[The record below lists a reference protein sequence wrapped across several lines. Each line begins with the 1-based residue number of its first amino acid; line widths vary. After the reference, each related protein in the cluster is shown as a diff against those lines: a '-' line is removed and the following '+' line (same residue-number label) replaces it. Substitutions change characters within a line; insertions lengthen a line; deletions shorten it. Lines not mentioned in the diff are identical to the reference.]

1 MGRCRWVIVAYP
13 SSFSRFRCTIF
24 EKSSSE
30 IFSHFS
36 IFSKSVHPLITNFL
50 WEMHHDGRNMP
61 TKFQLNPVCRLG
73 EMAKR
78 SSGLVTMQQQQLERA
93 ELNVET
99 IACSSDPA
107 RGHLHKEKQP
117 KIISQTLMK
126 PKDPAMQQQ
135 NISMQQ
141 QKALHISHLTSG
153 T

>member
-1 MGRCRWVIVAYP
+1 MV
-13 SSFSRFRCTIF
+13 S
-24 EKSSSE
+24 EKLISE
-30 IFSHFS
+30 IFNHIPF
-36 IFSKSVHPLITNFL
+36 FSKSVHQLIAILL
-50 WEMHHDGRNMP
+50 WEVNNDDSNVLS
-61 TKFQLNPVCRLG
+61 KFQINPVYRLVA
-73 EMAKR
+73 MAKT
-78 SSGLVTMQQQQLERA
+78 SSGPVKIQQQHLDGA
-93 ELNVET
+93 NLNVET
-99 IACSSDPA
+99 NACSLDLV